1 MSNKSLGE
9 FLRDESGSYTL
20 WSLVWFMLFLA
31 LGGLAVDVTDAYRTQ
46 TQLQATADAAAL
58 AAIMSVEKPGEDPI
72 AQANFYGL
80 SNMESSS
87 NGDVLADEDI
97 KFGTWELTTRTFTP
111 GAVPVPG
118 GTAVN
123 AVYTVTRRSVDN
135 SNPVAMNFLR
145 ILALTGLD
153 PIWNVNAEAIAI
165 GAIASCH
172 NNGLIAG
179 GVLSQTSQNSYF
191 NNICLHG
198 VQGMELRND
207 NYFQSGVSTST
218 TCTDCVGP
226 DGSDPSVNTG
236 WDEAWGRGGE
246 GDALYPLNA
255 YGVKEYVGV
264 LKALPDTT
272 NFDDMIDTYGVRF
285 AGWEYLYH
293 PDGSP
298 PARQIVGNNGLPATL
313 TPYTVYIVDCNG
325 NLSLPST
332 PMRNVAIVSDCKVQ
346 VPASQTIDVNDV
358 AIIADFD
365 SPNAGINFAGGGNF
379 GQSTCNNGS
388 LELYTT
394 GSSIKFAASG
404 NVSNVR
410 LISAWDIDWS
420 AQANGA
426 VGIHAEAVNDIKLTT
441 QANFGLCANGIV
453 NGPNQ
458 YTYRLVY

>member
-1 MSNKSLGE
+1 MANKSLAK

-20 WSLVWFMLFLA
+20 WSLVWFMLFVA
-31 LGGLAVDVTDAYRTQ
+31 FGGLAVDVTDAYRNQ
-46 TQLQATADAAAL
+46 TQLQVTADAAAL
-58 AAIMSVEKPGEDPI
+58 AAIMSVEKVGEDPV
-72 AQANFYGL
+72 AQANFYSLANMNSGANGYVL
-80 SNMESSS
+80 S
-87 NGDVLADEDI
+87 DDDLA
-97 KFGTWELTTRTFTP
+97 FGTWEFATRTFTP

-123 AVYTVTRRSVDN
+123 AVHVITQRSVDN

-145 ILALTGLD
+145 ILALFGLD

-165 GAIASCH
+165 GAVSLCH

-179 GVLSQTSQNSYF
+179 GELTQTSQNSYF

-198 VQGMELRND
+198 VEGMALRND

-218 TCTDCVGP
+218 TCADCVGP
-226 DGSDPSVNTG
+226 GDPSVNTG
-236 WDEAWGRGGE
+236 WDEAWAIGGE
-246 GDALYPLNA
+246 NEPLYPLNA
-255 YGVKEYVGV
+255 YAVDEYVDV

-272 NFDDMIDTYGVRF
+272 SFSNMIDTYGLRF
-285 AGWEYLYH
+285 AGWGYLFH
-293 PDGSP
+293 ADGSP
-298 PARQIVGNNGLPATL
+298 PARVNAGNNGLPATL
-313 TPYTVYIVDCNG
+313 DPHTVYIVNCNG

-332 PMRNVAIVSDCKVQ
+332 PMRNVAIVSSCRVQ
-346 VPASQTIDVNDV
+346 VPASQTIDARDV

-365 SPNAGINFAGGGNF
+365 APSDGIHFAGNGKF
-379 GQSTCNNGS
+379 GQSSCNNGS

-394 GSSIKFAASG
+394 GSSIKFAAAG
-404 NVSNVR
+404 DVSNVR
-410 LISAWDIDWS
+410 LISAWDIEWS

-458 YTYRLVY
+458 YTYRLVL